1 MLGRLA
7 QRAREEGHCALRA
20 STLAENHRSIA
31 MLRRAGFKSRP
42 GGRILRE
49 YEVALGSQ

>member
-20 STLAENHRSIA
+20 STLAENRRSIA
-31 MLRRAGFKSRP
+31 MLRRAGFKSRSRD
-42 GGRILRE
+42 GILRE
-49 YEVALGSQ
+49 YELALS